1 MFNLNPWVQSLCDAP
16 RWTQGFKFTCMV
28 IGMLLLVSLPAQ
40 AHKLKV
46 FATAEGDRIA
56 GEAYFVG
63 GVKATGARIVIADGN
78 GQVLASLVP
87 DAEGRFSYQ
96 VSRRMDYQVIADS
109 QDGHQAR
116 WTIQADELATALP
129 QPETAEPLHAITEQV
144 GPAPLGEQNTEV
156 GPLDSP
162 AMIALVERAVARQVR
177 PLREEIAGYGEQVR
191 MRDILGGL
199 GYIAGIAGLGLWWRG
214 RRQVG
219 KS

>member
-1 MFNLNPWVQSLCDAP
+1 MPKSVAVAGLCL
-16 RWTQGFKFTCMV
+16 GLM
-28 IGMLLLVSLPAQ
+28 VSLPAQ

-46 FATAEGDRIA
+46 FATAEGDRIE

-63 GVKATGARIVIADGN
+63 GAKAAGASIVIADADGRE
-78 GQVLASLVP
+78 LSRLMP

-116 WTIQADELATALP
+116 WTIRADELAAGLP
-129 QPETAEPLHAITEQV
+129 PADAAEATPVAAEKAMPVPMKQSEAETSGLA
-144 GPAPLGEQNTEV
+144 PAAV
-156 GPLDSP
+156 V
-162 AMIALVERAVARQVR
+162 ALVERSVARQIR
-177 PLREEIAGYGEQVR
+177 PLREEIEAYGEQVR

-199 GYIAGIAGLGLWWRG
+199 GYIVGIAGLGLWWRS
-214 RRQVG
+214 RRQAG